1 MGDPLRN
8 RDQLKGR
15 GAIKAMEKSH
25 DEAWEAGFKAGIAYQ
40 KIGRINI
47 NDIEK
52 VERITNAKSE

>member
-25 DEAWEAGFKAGIAYQ
+25 DEAWEAGFKAGIQYQ
-40 KIGRINI
+40 KWGAIMID
-47 NDIEK
+47 DIDK
-52 VERITNAKSE
+52 VERITNAKFE

>member
-8 RDQLKGR
+8 RKQLQGR

-25 DEAWEAGFKAGIAYQ
+25 DEAWEAGFKAGIRYQ
-40 KIGRINI
+40 KFGMTMI

-52 VERITNAKSE
+52 IERINDVKFE

>member
-8 RDQLKGR
+8 RKQLQGR
-15 GAIKAMEKSH
+15 GAIKAMEESH
-25 DEAWEAGFKAGIAYQ
+25 DEAWEAGFKAGIRYQ
-40 KIGRINI
+40 KFGGVKI

>member
-8 RDQLKGR
+8 RKQLQGR

-25 DEAWEAGFKAGIAYQ
+25 DEAWEAGFKAGIRYQ
-40 KIGRINI
+40 KWGAVNIG
-47 NDIEK
+47 DMDT

>member
-8 RDQLKGR
+8 RKQLEGR

-25 DEAWEAGFKAGIAYQ
+25 DEAWEAGFKAGIRYQ
-40 KIGRINI
+40 KFGGVMI